1 MYFSSL
7 TNVFFINGQG
17 STKKKATHKVLPR
30 SPVYV
35 YAQLDWDKPGD
46 YKLNFYFTPQY

>member
-1 MYFSSL
+1 MNMYVL
-7 TNVFFINGQG
+7 IKGQG
-17 STKKKATHKVLPR
+17 CTQKKSTTSKVLPR

-35 YAQLDWDKPGD
+35 YAHLDWDKPGD